1 VAIPARGTDKV
12 DAATGVLLVLVAI
25 VVTLDEWDLHGAY
38 VLIPFLVAALVALLA
53 VRVARSRQAFVLA
66 ALALTG
72 IAMAVL
78 SDWQQTVLRA
88 LGSAGFIAAFFAALT
103 TLRNVA
109 ESSPS
114 IRAAGTFLAEQPPGR
129 RYAALTVGSHLFALL
144 LNYGAIS
151 LLGNLATTS
160 AAQEPNA
167 EIRRHRTRRMLLAIQ
182 RGFISSLP
190 WSPLGFSMA
199 ITNALIPGARWAAS
213 VPAGFVSAGIII
225 VTGWALD
232 RIFKP
237 KLSVPPPPR
246 GPVDGSWG
254 LMRPLLLLLLL
265 LGVTVSVLHTQTGFR
280 IVGIVMLVVPLLSLG
295 WALVQHRGGA
305 LDYGMRDRLVRY
317 VTQELP
323 GTRGEVTLLM
333 MAGYIGTVGG
343 PLLGPVVAGAGI
355 DLAALPTWAVLVL
368 LVWLV
373 PLLGQ
378 LGMNPILAVTLFAS
392 IIPAPEVLGV
402 TPAAVVAAIA
412 AGWAISGICSPFT
425 ATTLLIGSF
434 GGVSALHVGTRW
446 NGAFVAI
453 VGALLSA
460 WVVIYA
466 LVFG

>member
-1 VAIPARGTDKV
+1 M
-12 DAATGVLLVLVAI
+12 DAATGTLLVLVAI
-25 VVTLDEWDLHGAY
+25 VVTLDEWDLHGAF
-38 VLIPFLVAALVALLA
+38 VLIPFLVVALVALLA
-53 VRVARSRQAFVLA
+53 IRVARSRQAFVLA
-66 ALALTG
+66 ALVLTG
-72 IAMAVL
+72 VAMAVL
-78 SDWQQTVLRA
+78 PDWQQTVLRG
-88 LGSAGFIAAFFAALT
+88 LGSAAFIAAFFAALT

-109 ESSPS
+109 ESSPA

-167 EIRRHRTRRMLLAIQ
+167 EIRRHRIRRMLLAIQ
-182 RGFISSLP
+182 RGFVSSLP

-199 ITNALIPGARWAAS
+199 ITNALIPGARWADS
-213 VPAGFVSAGIII
+213 VSAGFVSAGIIL
-225 VTGWALD
+225 VAGWALD
-232 RIFKP
+232 TIFKP
-237 KLSVPPPPR
+237 RLSVPPPPR
-246 GPVDGSWG
+246 GPVEGSWG
-254 LMRPLLLLLLL
+254 LLRPLLVLLVL
-265 LGVTVSVLHTQTGFR
+265 LGVTVSVLHNQTGVR
-280 IVGIVMLVVPLLSLG
+280 IVGVVMLVVPLLSLG

-305 LDYGMRDRLVRY
+305 LAFSMRDRLVRY
-317 VTQELP
+317 VTRELP

-355 DLAALPTWAVLVL
+355 DLAALPTWAVLIL

-392 IIPAPEVLGV
+392 IIPAPDVLGV
-402 TPAAVVAAIA
+402 SPSAVVAAIA

-425 ATTLLIGSF
+425 ATTLLVGSF
-434 GGVSALHVGTRW
+434 ARVSALHVGLRW
-446 NGAFVAI
+446 NGVFVGVLGGLLSIWVLIYAFVI
-453 VGALLSA
+453 G
-460 WVVIYA
+460 
-466 LVFG
+466 